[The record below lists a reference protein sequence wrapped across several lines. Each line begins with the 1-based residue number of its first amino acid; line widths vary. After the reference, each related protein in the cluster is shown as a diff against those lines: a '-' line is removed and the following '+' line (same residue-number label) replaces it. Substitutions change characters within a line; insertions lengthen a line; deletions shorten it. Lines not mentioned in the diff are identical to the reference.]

1 MEQHFVDR
9 NALQEEQGNLQE
21 EQGKKNRARRTT
33 GQEEQGKKGLA
44 E

>member
-9 NALQEEQGNLQE
+9 NAVQE
-21 EQGKKNRARRTT
+21 EQGKKNNRARRTT